1 MKSFKFI
8 AIIGLCFA
16 IKLLVF
22 KPFVITSNS
31 MNSILKQGDYVIVN
45 KWQNS
50 ILGHHFHPKQGEI
63 IAFHYPLDQSSIK
76 DKIVYI
82 KRCIGMPGDTLSIYE
97 GKTYKTEQSI
107 QFDYV
112 IKDPNSIINRN
123 LLEKIDVNN
132 AGKTNNNNWLL
143 SLNDE
148 QINFLKDID
157 NQFRFKKLLQ
167 HKDKF
172 DLTTF
177 PSDTLRKWN
186 RDFYGPIYV
195 PKAGEKITI
204 NLKNISLYRKII
216 EIYENHKLEVY
227 QNKIYID
234 DELSSSYTFGQN
246 YYFMMGDNRH
256 HSKDSRHWGFV
267 PKDHLIGTCAMVIFN
282 LEDFTIKRL
291 FKPLN

>member
-1 MKSFKFI
+1 
-8 AIIGLCFA
+8 
-16 IKLLVF
+16 
-22 KPFVITSNS
+22 
-31 MNSILKQGDYVIVN
+31 MNSLLKQGDYVIVN

-50 ILGHHFHPKQGEI
+50 ILGDHFHPKQGEI
-63 IAFHYPLDQSSIK
+63 IAFHYPLDQSSIQ

-97 GKTYKTEQSI
+97 GKAYKTEQSL

-112 IKDPNSIINRN
+112 IIDPNSIINRN
-123 LLEKIDVNN
+123 LLEEIHVHN

-148 QINFLKDID
+148 QINYLKDAD
-157 NQFRFKKLLQ
+157 SQFKFKKLLQ

-195 PKAGEKITI
+195 PKAGENIAV

-216 EIYENHKLEVY
+216 EIYENHKLEVN

-234 DELSSSYTFGQN
+234 DELSSSYTFAQN

-282 LEDFTIKRL
+282 LEDIAIKRL